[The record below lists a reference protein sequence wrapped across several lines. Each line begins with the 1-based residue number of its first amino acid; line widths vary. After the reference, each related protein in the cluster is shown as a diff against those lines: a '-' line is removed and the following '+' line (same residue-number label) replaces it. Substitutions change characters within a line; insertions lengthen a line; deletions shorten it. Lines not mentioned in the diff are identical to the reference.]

1 MSFLRRGLAGEPVKR
16 LQAKL
21 GVKVDGEF
29 GPNTEKAL
37 KDYQQKN
44 GLTPDGVAGSET
56 FWQMGLYEL
65 VLLKV
70 GSSGELVK
78 RLQAALEINVD
89 GQYGPGTAEEL
100 KKFQEKSGING
111 DGIAGPETLS
121 KMESFKEFIP
131 EVVTASRLSEGNG
144 RSVSIWDT
152 VRGFFK

>member
-16 LQAKL
+16 LQIRL
-21 GVKVDGEF
+21 GVEADGEF
-29 GPNTEKAL
+29 GPATEKAL

-44 GLTPDGVAGSET
+44 GLNPDGIAGPET

-78 RLQAALEINVD
+78 RLQAALTINVD

-100 KKFQEKSGING
+100 KKFQAKSGINS

-121 KMESFKEFIP
+121 KMEPFKEFTP
-131 EVVTASRLSEGNG
+131 EVVTISRLSEGNG
-144 RSVSIWDT
+144 KSKSIWDT